1 MAQRKLAT
9 LIAAVAVGAACA
21 VLSACFQ
28 QLSFVGNSKA
38 VPVSVGLAPG
48 SVVSQR
54 PAGTSLNAVDI
65 LLKQRINAVKKTSKV
80 TDAMRLIAASKVR
93 KAQDGVEQTRPFS
106 MELQGM
112 IKGLVKKLKGTGLEA
127 ELPMLRVAENVKT
140 IAIVAVTS
148 TRGLC
153 GAYNAFVMKK
163 LARRVKALNEQGVTP
178 KVLFIG
184 KKGRKMAGRRLDGTD
199 YQEITEYLFDMPD
212 NLDAAFSNSIGEA
225 ISNIFLAGEVDKVEI
240 LYSKFVNLLKN
251 IPTVRTLLPLSP
263 VGIEDPEDET
273 FTLTSVD
280 GKLSVNKKK
289 ADKVAAK
296 EIENDVIFDQPPEA
310 ILNSMLPLYLNSVI
324 LNLLYEAQASELGS
338 RMVAMKAATDNAR
351 EVAKK
356 LEVIY
361 NRKRQAAITAEV
373 AEICAGA
380 SAVDEMLGKGNVKDL
395 SVFDSDESIT
405 EEFMN
410 EIEAGDTPEVPQ
422 FAWDKYPREYWEDI
436 NEVAPM
442 KGAKF

>member
-54 PAGTSLNAVDI
+54 PAGTSRNAVDI

-106 MELQGM
+106 TELQGM
-112 IKGLVKKLKGTGLEA
+112 IKGIVKKLKGTGLEA
-127 ELPMLRVAENVKT
+127 ELPMLRVAENIKS
-140 IAIVAVTS
+140 IAILTITS
-148 TRGLC
+148 SRGLC
-153 GAYNAFVMKK
+153 GAYNSFVMKK
-163 LARRVKALNEQGVTP
+163 LGRRVKALNEQGVKP
-178 KVLFIG
+178 RILFIG
-184 KKGRKMAGRRLDGTD
+184 KKGRKMQGRRLAG
-199 YQEITEYLFDMPD
+199 TEYEEIKEYQFDMPD
-212 NLDAAFSNSIGEA
+212 NLDAAFSSSIGEA

-240 LYSKFVNLLKN
+240 LYAKFVNLLKN

-273 FTLTSVD
+273 FTMTSVD
-280 GKLSVNKKK
+280 GKLSVDKKK
-289 ADKVAAK
+289 AGKVAAK
-296 EIENDVIFDQPPEA
+296 EIENDVIFDQAPEA

-338 RMVAMKAATDNAR
+338 RMVAMKAATDNAK

-361 NRKRQAAITAEV
+361 NRKRQAAITAEI
-373 AEICAGA
+373 AEISAAA
-380 SAVDEMLGKGNVKDL
+380 SAVDEMMADGNVKDL
-395 SVFDSDESIT
+395 SVFDTDESVT
-405 EEFMN
+405 EEFLN
-410 EIEAGDTPEVPQ
+410 EIEAGDTPEKPQ
-422 FAWDKYPREYWEDI
+422 FGWEKYPRDWWED
-436 NEVAPM
+436 VAAAAPM
-442 KGAKF
+442 KGAQF